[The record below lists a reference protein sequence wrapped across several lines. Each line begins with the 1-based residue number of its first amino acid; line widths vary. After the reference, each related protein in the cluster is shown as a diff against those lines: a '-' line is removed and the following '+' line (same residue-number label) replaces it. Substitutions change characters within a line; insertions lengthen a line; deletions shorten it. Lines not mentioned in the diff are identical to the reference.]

1 MASLRIGGD
10 IIEELEEWR
19 PFGPPY
25 EDITEGYLVSNF
37 GRVMDSKTGRIL
49 PQQESSDGL
58 GYYRVRIRNSK
69 LSSKLEMVHRL
80 VASAFVEGYQRE
92 KVVNHIDCNP
102 SNNRADNLEWLTQT
116 ENLRH
121 RSPETLFKK
130 YKPVYSFDKQGRL
143 ERVYASQEL
152 TKKDGHYPNRVSSA
166 SKHNN
171 VIHHGLYWGVV
182 GDKLWETKYKDVF
195 ENDILYFLVDW

>member
-1 MASLRIGGD
+1 
-10 IIEELEEWR
+10 
-19 PFGPPY
+19 
-25 EDITEGYLVSNF
+25 
-37 GRVMDSKTGRIL
+37 MDSKTGRIL

-69 LSSKLEMVHRL
+69 PSSKLEMVHRL
-80 VASAFVEGYQRE
+80 VASAFVKGYQRE

-130 YKPVYSFDKQGRL
+130 YKPVYSFEIRKSLCISRID
-143 ERVYASQEL
+143 
-152 TKKDGHYPNRVSSA
+152 
-166 SKHNN
+166 
-171 VIHHGLYWGVV
+171 
-182 GDKLWETKYKDVF
+182 
-195 ENDILYFLVDW
+195 

>member
-1 MASLRIGGD
+1 
-10 IIEELEEWR
+10 
-19 PFGPPY
+19 
-25 EDITEGYLVSNF
+25 
-37 GRVMDSKTGRIL
+37 MDSKTGRIL

-58 GYYRVRIRNSK
+58 GYYRVYIRNSN
-69 LSSKLEMVHRL
+69 LSTKLEMVHRL

-102 SNNRADNLEWLTQT
+102 SNNKASNLEWLTQT

-152 TKKDGHYPNRVSSA
+152 TKKDGHYSNRVSSA
-166 SKHNN
+166 SKYNN
-171 VIHHGLYWGVV
+171 VIHHNLYWGVV